1 MNIYNFYD
9 TCSLLLR
16 MDDLF
21 TVEENIVISSVTLN
35 ELENIKTSAH
45 KDESIKQT
53 ARELLRLLAHNR
65 GKYTV
70 WIFQEDM
77 LVPFKEKGLTITPDI
92 QILACAF
99 DYDNRIHPDETV
111 FITNDLALQNIA
123 NLFFGQDSIKEVQ
136 TVDEEDYSGYKDI
149 IMSEEE
155 MAYFYEHPYENIY
168 GLEINEYLIIRS
180 LESEIVSQ

>member
-35 ELENIKTSAH
+35 ELENIRTSAH
-45 KDESIKQT
+45 KDESIKQA

-65 GKYTV
+65 DKYTV

-77 LVPFKEKGLTITPDI
+77 LVPLKK
-92 QILACAF
+92 
-99 DYDNRIHPDETV
+99 
-111 FITNDLALQNIA
+111 
-123 NLFFGQDSIKEVQ
+123 
-136 TVDEEDYSGYKDI
+136 KD
-149 IMSEEE
+149 
-155 MAYFYEHPYENIY
+155 
-168 GLEINEYLIIRS
+168 
-180 LESEIVSQ
+180 